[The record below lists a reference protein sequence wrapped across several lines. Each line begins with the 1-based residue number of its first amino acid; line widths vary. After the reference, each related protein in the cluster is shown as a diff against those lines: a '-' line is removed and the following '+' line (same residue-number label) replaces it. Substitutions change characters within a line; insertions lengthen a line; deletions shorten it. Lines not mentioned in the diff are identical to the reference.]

1 MRHRLI
7 FFCLCFFCSLI
18 VYGQNIS
25 ITGNVKD
32 KNGDPLIG
40 VTVQVKGTTSGT
52 VTDFDGNYVLND
64 ISKKSVLVFS
74 YIGMVTQEIE
84 VKGQSSINVVLR
96 DDSELLE
103 EVVVVGYSTQKK
115 VSVTGAV
122 AAISND
128 QIKQSP
134 SANLVGSLTG
144 KLPGLSI
151 MQNSG
156 QPGEEDFQLRLR
168 GASTMNG
175 QNPLILVDGVP
186 REDLSLL
193 DPNEIATISILKDAS
208 ATAVFGV
215 RGANGVIL
223 VTTKVGEQE
232 KPSLSVSAEY
242 GIQEFTKN
250 YEMMDSWQY
259 ATLYNQAL
267 MNDGLPVKYSDR
279 QIQLYKDGT
288 NPYYAN
294 TDWFDVVFKDRSIM
308 SRYNANLSGSTK
320 RVKYFV
326 NVGMLNQGGMMNTE
340 PRSKLGYD
348 PQFKLDRYN
357 FRSNLDIKVTD
368 WIKADLKI
376 AGYIDKVGK
385 PNFKDD
391 QYQFIRKIY
400 TMSPVVPVFPD
411 ESFGIPMNALV
422 STDDSSPYG
431 ELNYL
436 GYQTQDKSK
445 LNTSLGFD
453 FDLNKF
459 VKGLSTKVLLAYDV
473 NANSI
478 IKGSKSGYNVYQ
490 LSILEQ
496 KDENGNINDVYSLT
510 SRNEYQKYQLSLNKS
525 YSFSYSLNFQWIVN
539 YMRDFGKNNVGAMFV
554 FQRDNS
560 EAASGTSIYLLP
572 YNRLGFA
579 GRLTYRYADRYMGE
593 FNIGYNGSEQF
604 AKGKRF
610 GVFPAFSLGWLVSNE
625 EFMKDV
631 KAISNLK
638 LRASFGKV
646 GNDKI
651 GSQRFLYL
659 DNNTIV
665 DCPPTIFYDTVLG
678 NGQKVQ
684 EVLIGNPNLTWEIA
698 YKQNYGIDLG
708 LFNNDLTVTFDYFRE
723 NRKNILI
730 TRNTVPSI
738 LGNFQSVLPKANLGE
753 VFNHGFELDI
763 FYNKRVNKDWSY
775 SIRGMLNFARN
786 EIIFKDELNLGDD
799 YYCPYRG
806 QGYSMGQN
814 FGYLI
819 DWDSPGHGYFL
830 SEEEIAAY
838 PEYSGIKPRV
848 GDFVY
853 KDMNGDNVIDEKDYA
868 PIGKPS
874 LPEFNYSLTL
884 GFSYKGFDFS
894 ALLYG
899 IGNSHINYKGSMGVD
914 ETKSVFQNHHLGAWT
929 QEKYG
934 NGEKISYP
942 ALTTSGSSSL
952 EPNDYF
958 IRNRVFLRLKNL
970 EIGYTFPKKL
980 TKKIGINKLRLYAN
994 GQNLLTFDNLPFENI
1009 DPEQKTTTSV
1019 LPVLK
1024 VINFGANINF

>member
-1 MRHRLI
+1 MI
-7 FFCLCFFCSLI
+7 LCFIIFCPFIL
-18 VYGQNIS
+18 YGQRIS
-25 ITGNVKD
+25 ISGNVKD

-40 VTVQVKGTTSGT
+40 VTIQVKGTNSGT
-52 VTDFDGNYVLND
+52 ITDFDGKYLLPNV
-64 ISKKSVLVFS
+64 SKKSILAFS

-84 VKGQSSINVVLR
+84 VNGKSSINVVLR

-193 DPNEIATISILKDAS
+193 DPNEIAAISILKDAS

-294 TDWFDVVFKDRSIM
+294 TDWFDVMFKDRSIM
-308 SRYNANLSGSTK
+308 SRYNANLSGSSK

-340 PRSKLGYD
+340 SRSKLGYD
-348 PQFKLDRYN
+348 PQFKLNRYN
-357 FRSNLDIKVTD
+357 FRSNLDIKVAD

-385 PNFKDD
+385 PNFKAD
-391 QYQFIRKIY
+391 QFQFFNKIY
-400 TMSPVVPVFPD
+400 TMSPTVPVFPD
-411 ESFGIPMNALV
+411 ESFGIPMDALV
-422 STDDSSPYG
+422 STYDSSPYG

-478 IKGSKSGYNVYQ
+478 IKGTKTGYIVYQ

-510 SRNEYQKYQLSLNKS
+510 SQNEYQKYQLSLNKS

-560 EAASGTSIYLLP
+560 EAASGTSIDLLP
-572 YNRLGFA
+572 YNR
-579 GRLTYRYADRYMGE
+579 
-593 FNIGYNGSEQF
+593 
-604 AKGKRF
+604 
-610 GVFPAFSLGWLVSNE
+610 
-625 EFMKDV
+625 
-631 KAISNLK
+631 
-638 LRASFGKV
+638 
-646 GNDKI
+646 
-651 GSQRFLYL
+651 
-659 DNNTIV
+659 
-665 DCPPTIFYDTVLG
+665 
-678 NGQKVQ
+678 
-684 EVLIGNPNLTWEIA
+684 
-698 YKQNYGIDLG
+698 
-708 LFNNDLTVTFDYFRE
+708 
-723 NRKNILI
+723 
-730 TRNTVPSI
+730 
-738 LGNFQSVLPKANLGE
+738 
-753 VFNHGFELDI
+753 
-763 FYNKRVNKDWSY
+763 
-775 SIRGMLNFARN
+775 
-786 EIIFKDELNLGDD
+786 
-799 YYCPYRG
+799 
-806 QGYSMGQN
+806 
-814 FGYLI
+814 
-819 DWDSPGHGYFL
+819 
-830 SEEEIAAY
+830 
-838 PEYSGIKPRV
+838 
-848 GDFVY
+848 
-853 KDMNGDNVIDEKDYA
+853 
-868 PIGKPS
+868 
-874 LPEFNYSLTL
+874 
-884 GFSYKGFDFS
+884 
-894 ALLYG
+894 
-899 IGNSHINYKGSMGVD
+899 
-914 ETKSVFQNHHLGAWT
+914 
-929 QEKYG
+929 
-934 NGEKISYP
+934 
-942 ALTTSGSSSL
+942 
-952 EPNDYF
+952 
-958 IRNRVFLRLKNL
+958 
-970 EIGYTFPKKL
+970 
-980 TKKIGINKLRLYAN
+980 
-994 GQNLLTFDNLPFENI
+994 
-1009 DPEQKTTTSV
+1009 
-1019 LPVLK
+1019 
-1024 VINFGANINF
+1024 